1 VDTWRTLLEN
11 ARQTVGPHT
20 VPRQPQWRSVPSI
33 LAGLAYVAGYSV
45 LFFAVTIVSALAL
58 HRLAPGAPKWMFPV
72 FHGVV
77 WIAGVVLVTW
87 LVRVKLNRAA
97 WAGMALPAPQVGPLA
112 LGFAAGAT
120 LLLLVFAVQHQLGW
134 LKVTGISPISTA
146 TPRLALALLPSLGVG
161 VAEELAFR
169 GYVFQTLGERM
180 PVWAAAGLSAVIF
193 AMYHWSLGGF
203 GPAFAIVVV
212 CFALTYTVV
221 RLATGSLWFAIGFHA
236 AWDWVQV
243 YLIGVANVGQ
253 PGHDPALVRVSQS
266 GSGLWVGHAPA
277 IEGGLIYSLAILSAL
292 AAALAYA
299 AVRGRLPHWARRL
312 DTDGRV
318 LGA

>member
-1 VDTWRTLLEN
+1 VERSH
-11 ARQTVGPHT
+11 QTTG
-20 VPRQPQWRSVPSI
+20 PRQAPWRSIPSI
-33 LAGLAYVAGYSV
+33 LAGLAYVAGYGV
-45 LFFAVTIVSALAL
+45 LFLAVTIASALAL
-58 HRLAPGAPKWMFPV
+58 HRLAPGAPKWLFPA

-77 WIAGVVLVTW
+77 WIAGVVLATW
-87 LVRVKLNRAA
+87 LVRVKLNRAP
-97 WAGMALPAPQVGPLA
+97 WAGMALPAPQLGPLA

-134 LKVTGISPISTA
+134 LKVSGVDAISTA
-146 TPRLALALLPSLGVG
+146 APRLLLALLPSLGVG

-193 AMYHWSLGGF
+193 AMYHLTLGGF
-203 GPAFAIVVV
+203 GPGFAIVVV
-212 CFALTYTVV
+212 CFALTYTIV
-221 RLATGSLWFAIGFHA
+221 RLAAGSLWFPIGFHA

-253 PGHDPALVRVSQS
+253 PGHDPALVRVSQT
-266 GSGLWVGHAPA
+266 GPGLWVGTAPA

-292 AAALAYA
+292 AAAVAYA
-299 AVRGRLPHWARRL
+299 AWRGRLPAWTRRL
-312 DTDGRV
+312 DADGRA
-318 LGA
+318 LN